1 MAQKDDLEAVRAVVA
16 ALDGFAADEQERVIR
31 WAREKLKLPVSG
43 LPVGSPAT
51 QHQPVSHPAGI
62 LATAGEPTA
71 KDLRTFV
78 AEKKPSSDVQFA
90 ATVAYYHRFEA
101 PEAQRKTEI
110 VADDLG
116 EACRL
121 VNRERLRN
129 PLQTLQ
135 NARNLG
141 LLDRPRRGVF
151 AINSVGENLVAM
163 TLPSNGKSVNSSKGR
178 PKRTPKKTAEKASR
192 KRVAKK

>member
-16 ALDGFAADEQERVIR
+16 ALDGFAADEQERVMR

-43 LPVGSPAT
+43 LPVGSPPT
-51 QHQPVSHPAGI
+51 QHQQASHPAGI
-62 LATAGEPTA
+62 LTAAGEPIA

-110 VADDLG
+110 IADDLG

-163 TLPSNGKSVNSSKGR
+163 TLPSNGKSITPSKGR
-178 PKRTPKKTAEKASR
+178 PKRTPRKTAKKASR
-192 KRVAKK
+192 KKVG